1 MIDKND
7 IIDNLEK
14 LEEGVVK
21 TLEYLAAQGFIVNRD
36 KVLKLTTISMYKA
49 VLNNSDKIEGFDIAK
64 FNNKVKL
71 LRLMKKCLFFLFLKN
86 GKIHI

>member
-7 IIDNLEK
+7 TITNLEK

-49 VLNNSDKIEGFDIAK
+49 VLNNSDKIKGFDIAK
-64 FNNKVKL
+64 FNNEASLETSDIDDIKHY
-71 LRLMKKCLFFLFLKN
+71 FTA
-86 GKIHI
+86 

>member
-1 MIDKND
+1 MM
-7 IIDNLEK
+7 DNNNTINSLEE

-21 TLEYLAAQGFIVNRD
+21 TLEYLAAQGFIVNSD

-64 FNNKVKL
+64 FNNKVIL
-71 LRLMKKCLFFLFLKN
+71 L
-86 GKIHI
+86 

>member
-1 MIDKND
+1 M
-7 IIDNLEK
+7 DNNNTINSLEE

-49 VLNNSDKIEGFDIAK
+49 VLNNSDKIKRFDISK
-64 FNNKVKL
+64 FNNKVRL
-71 LRLMKKCLFFLFLKN
+71 L
-86 GKIHI
+86 